1 MPFADGNLDFALS
14 YLHSL
19 TRLALDWS
27 FVGPALLTTV
37 STISTL
43 ESLDLSGTPVHTDSA
58 LFTASLELAF
68 PSLRRL
74 ALRGDLTGALNRM
87 SRRTVPG
94 APVGNNWTG
103 STIRAIKRIAE
114 ARGLECIVEK
124 DHRRV
129 GW

>member
-1 MPFADGNLDFALS
+1 MPFADVNLDFALS

-27 FVGPALLTTV
+27 FVGPAFLTLV
-37 STISTL
+37 STDSTL

-58 LFTASLELAF
+58 LFTASLGLAF

-74 ALRGDLTGALNRM
+74 VLRGDLTGPLNRM

-114 ARGLECIVEK
+114 TRGLECIVEN
-124 DHRRV
+124 HRRV